1 MLPIRSLMSG
11 FIRFSGVALASLTFG
26 SLQALGNLTPQP
38 VSLAWER
45 NPEQDVAGY
54 KIYWGEVSR
63 QYTQV
68 LDVANTPSAVL
79 TTLEAGKTYHF
90 AVTAYN
96 AALQES
102 TFSQEIVVAIAPT
115 NPVAPDPSGRLV
127 RFEAES
133 GQLGAPMAV
142 FNGPAESW
150 VDTSSYSQLGWTRST
165 FEIPVAGDYHIWCR
179 VKAPTAANDSFFVM
193 MDDQPEEV
201 FHVYGTPTPPEG
213 TRTADWTWRRVHV
226 TDAGPRA
233 HALDQGSHSLRFR
246 VREPG
251 TLLDRVVLSSDPAF
265 VPTDALP
272 RSGDAVVVT
281 RPPAA
286 VSVPAG
292 QPASLSVM
300 AAASGPVSYQWRKNG
315 TVIPGAT
322 SAVLTLDP
330 VETADGGSYTVSL
343 SSGSATATTGPA
355 LLTVTGPQPDPV
367 FRVSRLTLNPDRSVD
382 FEVEGEAGANVRIYA
397 SGDLDDWTLIG
408 EAINENGTV
417 RVDDPAAIGAPR
429 RFYRLVSEAI
439 PEE

>member
-1 MLPIRSLMSG
+1 MSG
-11 FIRFSGVALASLTFG
+11 LFRFFGLVLVAQTLG
-26 SLQALGNLTPQP
+26 SLHAVGSSLPQP
-38 VSLAWER
+38 VTLAWER
-45 NPEQDVAGY
+45 NPEPEVAGY

-68 LDVANTPSAVL
+68 LDVEDTPSALL
-79 TTLEAGKTYHF
+79 TNLEAGKTYHF

-96 AALQES
+96 GALHES
-102 TFSQEIVVAIAPT
+102 PFSQEIVVSIAPT
-115 NPVAPDPSGRLV
+115 NPVAPDTSGRLV

-142 FNGPAESW
+142 FSGPAESW
-150 VDTSSYSQLGWTRST
+150 VDTSSYSQLGWTKST

-213 TRTADWTWRRVHV
+213 TRSANWTWRRIHV
-226 TDAGPRA
+226 TDAGPRV
-233 HALDQGSHSLRFR
+233 HALDQSSHTLRFR

-251 TLLDRVVLSSDPAF
+251 TLLDRVVLSSDPSF
-265 VPTDALP
+265 VPTDTLP
-272 RSGDAVVVT
+272 RSGDALVIT
-281 RPPAA
+281 RAPSSL
-286 VSVPAG
+286 SVPAG
-292 QPASLSVM
+292 QAASLEVM

-322 SAVLTLDP
+322 SSVLTLDP
-330 VETADGGSYTVSL
+330 VQTADAGSYTVSL
-343 SSGSATATTGPA
+343 TSGSATATGGSA
-355 LLTVTGPQPDPV
+355 LLTVTDPLPDPV
-367 FRVSRLTLNPDRSVD
+367 FRVSRVTLNPDRSVD
-382 FEVEGEAGANVRIYA
+382 FQVEGEAGANLRIYA
-397 SGDLDDWTLIG
+397 SNDLENWTQIG
-408 EAINENGTV
+408 RALNENGTV